1 MSSPPQVLSQRLGTL
16 GPAVAGRLAK
26 SAGTAAVARD
36 LGALTV
42 LACPPLMW
50 LFERIV
56 SVRNRRAK
64 S

>member
-1 MSSPPQVLSQRLGTL
+1 M
-16 GPAVAGRLAK
+16 AGRLAK
-26 SAGTAAVARD
+26 SAGSAAVALD
-36 LGALTV
+36 LGALAV

-50 LFERIV
+50 LFEWIV